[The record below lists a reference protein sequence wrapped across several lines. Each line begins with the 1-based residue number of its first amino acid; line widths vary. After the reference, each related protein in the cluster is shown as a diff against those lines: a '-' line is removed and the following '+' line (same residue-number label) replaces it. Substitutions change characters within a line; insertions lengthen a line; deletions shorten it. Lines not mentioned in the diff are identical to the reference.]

1 MKRWGGLY
9 YMEKE
14 SKKKQ
19 LLKIK
24 GYGTDMYQ
32 SYRTRFSLIT
42 NPDEGRKQVGSFLS
56 CRDHVNDSLRN
67 FVHKKLNSTI
77 YSYGSNPPIDMNKL
91 RLLINKNFESADDR
105 EVFRSNIFS
114 AKRLLNFYEKTAGWG
129 QSKITTV
136 NHSEFKYNVWLITG
150 PKEWLSYSNL
160 ISMITLLFRI
170 IGQHGPIEF
179 SNNED
184 VERWFCNLMDK
195 YQGEVRSGIY
205 NLDGDLDNLLP
216 YCWDKFYMI
225 MKHNEEIFTQPI
237 EEAYPVRGE
246 FHGYGGISQLC
257 KFNTL
262 NKTLDANMKKVY
274 DNFIKT
280 KYANFNKDGTAYKLQ
295 EGYERVRREERK
307 ISENKINEIIIKSK
321 SM

>member
-1 MKRWGGLY
+1 
-9 YMEKE
+9 MEKE
-14 SKKKQ
+14 SKKQ

-24 GYGTDMYQ
+24 AYGSDMYQ
-32 SYRTRFSLIT
+32 SYLTRFSLIT

-67 FVHKKLNSTI
+67 FVHKKSNSTI

-91 RLLINKNFESADDR
+91 RLLINKNFETEEYR
-105 EVFRSNIFS
+105 EIFRNNIFS
-114 AKRLLNFYEKTAGWG
+114 AKRLLNFYEKIAGWG

-160 ISMITLLFRI
+160 TSMITLLLRI
-170 IGQHGPIEF
+170 IGRHGPIEF

-184 VERWFCNLMDK
+184 VERWFCNLMEK

-205 NLDGDLDNLLP
+205 NLDSDIDSLLP
-216 YCWDKFYMI
+216 HCWDKFYMI
-225 MKHNEEIFTQPI
+225 MKYNEEIFTQPI
-237 EEAYPVRGE
+237 EEAYPARGE

-262 NKTLDANMKKVY
+262 NKILDANMNKVY

-280 KYANFNKDGTAYKLQ
+280 KYANFNKDGTTHKLQ
-295 EGYERVRREERK
+295 GEYEAMKREEKK
-307 ISENKINEIIIKSK
+307 ISENKINKIIIKSR